1 MRMNRLGN
9 SDLVVS
15 AVGAGTWAMGGD
27 FFGAIDDKKCIDS
40 LCASLDHGVNLID
53 TAPIYGEGHSPGHQG
68 PARQGRALHQGRPAL

>member
-27 FFGAIDDKKCIDS
+27 FFGAIDDKK
-40 LCASLDHGVNLID
+40 
-53 TAPIYGEGHSPGHQG
+53 
-68 PARQGRALHQGRPAL
+68 

>member
-27 FFGAIDDKKCIDS
+27 FFGAIDVI
-40 LCASLDHGVNLID
+40 LFLYRYI
-53 TAPIYGEGHSPGHQG
+53 E
-68 PARQGRALHQGRPAL
+68 